1 MAPGL
6 LIEMIYVSSM
16 VTTAT
21 HDNCLLIHRHFS
33 SERRG
38 LNGVDKGLEACF
50 LCVLV
55 FNSIG
60 RTSTNHPSIRRYRR
74 GVRAVGTST
83 DYT

>member
-1 MAPGL
+1 MMAPGL

-50 LCVLV
+50 VTYS
-55 FNSIG
+55 FNS
-60 RTSTNHPSIRRYRR
+60 RTYIYQPPVDSSIQT
-74 GVRAVGTST
+74 GVFVL
-83 DYT
+83 